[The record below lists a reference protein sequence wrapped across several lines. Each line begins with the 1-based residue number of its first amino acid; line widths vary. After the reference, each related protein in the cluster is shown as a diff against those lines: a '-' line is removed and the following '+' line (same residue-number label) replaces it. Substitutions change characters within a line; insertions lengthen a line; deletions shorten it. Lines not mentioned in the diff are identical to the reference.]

1 MTTPPEKNPPPNNP
15 PPKPENP
22 PPAAAPGPIPFT
34 PPAEPVSL
42 GQVTPRLVDN
52 LAQTVPW
59 MRTAAAAGLAW
70 VCMAAVLLVSI
81 LLPQVKGRLFV
92 RSPASTVF
100 WELVASAVFV
110 AVAVVLVVR
119 FAAACERLTERGRNR
134 TAALESAFSSVL
146 WFWRWTGA
154 FTAALLLLRLIF
166 FITDRADRDSAPNP
180 KQQEQTVAVQPA
192 GPPVD
197 AFGNLRVQPKDAK
210 EAREAARQPLWAM
223 PADEIAAPGRILR
236 IADVAR
242 DCAVD
247 APSFLCVLN
256 RAGEP
261 VDEGSRWVVRQGV
274 RLTIDE
280 SGVGVGKRKIA
291 DLSAS
296 GWDVRVAPPQG
307 FPFARTLFSDATLD
321 PDEPSRP
328 VLAIAL
334 TGCRETTQGGQFR
347 IVEVDLDPASGEP
360 NRLVIDFETLC
371 ESGAPVV
378 GRIAAVKE

>member
-1 MTTPPEKNPPPNNP
+1 MTIP
-15 PPKPENP
+15 PENP
-22 PPAAAPGPIPFT
+22 PPNPPAAVPGPIPFT

-52 LAQTVPW
+52 LARTVPW
-59 MRTAAAAGLAW
+59 MRAAAAAGLAW
-70 VCMAAVLLVSI
+70 VCMAAALLVSV

-92 RSPASTVF
+92 RSPVGTVF
-100 WELVASAVFV
+100 WGLVASVVFV

-119 FAAACERLTERGRNR
+119 FAAACDRLTERGRNR
-134 TAALESAFSSVL
+134 TMALESALSSAR
-146 WFWRWTGA
+146 WFWRWAGA

-166 FITDRADRDSAPNP
+166 LVSDWDDRSAAPAAKP
-180 KQQEQTVAVQPA
+180 QEQTVAVKPA

-197 AFGNLRVQPKDAK
+197 AFGNLRAETPSKDPK
-210 EAREAARQPLWAM
+210 EAKVTARQPAWTM
-223 PADEIAAPGRILR
+223 PADAIAAPGRILR
-236 IADVAR
+236 LADLVK
-242 DCAVD
+242 DCAID

-256 RAGEP
+256 RSGEP
-261 VDEGSRWVVRQGV
+261 VDEGSRWVVRQGL

-280 SGVGVGKRKIA
+280 SGVGEGKRKIA
-291 DLSAS
+291 DLSAP

-307 FPFARTLFSDATLD
+307 FPFARTLFADATLD
-321 PDEPSRP
+321 PDQPSRP

-334 TGCRETTQGGQFR
+334 PGCRETTQGGQFR

>member
-1 MTTPPEKNPPPNNP
+1 MTIPPEKNPPPSNPETPPPNNP
-15 PPKPENP
+15 ETPPS
-22 PPAAAPGPIPFT
+22 AAAPGPIPFT

-42 GQVTPRLVDN
+42 GQVTPRLVDI
-52 LAQTVPW
+52 LARTVPW
-59 MRTAAAAGLAW
+59 MRAAAAAGLAW
-70 VCMAAVLLVSI
+70 VCMAAVLLLSV

-92 RSPASTVF
+92 RSPVGTVF
-100 WELVASAVFV
+100 WGLVASAVFV
-110 AVAVVLVVR
+110 VVAVILVVR

-134 TAALESAFSSVL
+134 TAALESAFSSAL
-146 WFWRWTGA
+146 WFWRWAGA
-154 FTAALLLLRLIF
+154 FTAALLLLRLISMVG
-166 FITDRADRDSAPNP
+166 DRDIAPTLKP
-180 KQQEQTVAVQPA
+180 QEAVVIKPA

-197 AFGNLRVQPKDAK
+197 AFGNLRTIVLPK
-210 EAREAARQPLWAM
+210 EAREAARQPAWTM
-223 PADEIAAPGRILR
+223 PADAISAPGRILR
-236 IADVAR
+236 IADLVK

-280 SGVGVGKRKIA
+280 SGVGAGKRKIA

-307 FPFARTLFSDATLD
+307 FPFARTLFADATLD

-328 VLAIAL
+328 VLAVAL

-347 IVEVDLDPASGEP
+347 IVEVDLDLASGEP

-378 GRIAAVKE
+378 GRIAAAKE

>member
-1 MTTPPEKNPPPNNP
+1 MTIPPENPPPNNP
-15 PPKPENP
+15 ETP
-22 PPAAAPGPIPFT
+22 PPPAAPGPIPFT

-52 LAQTVPW
+52 LARTVPW
-59 MRTAAAAGLAW
+59 MRAAAAAGLAW
-70 VCMAAVLLVSI
+70 VCMAAVLLVSV

-92 RSPASTVF
+92 RSPVGTVF
-100 WELVASAVFV
+100 WGLVASAVFV
-110 AVAVVLVVR
+110 AVAVVLVAR

-134 TAALESAFSSVL
+134 TAALESAFSSAL

-154 FTAALLLLRLIF
+154 FTAVLLLLRLIF
-166 FITDRADRDSAPNP
+166 FVSDRADRDGAPNP
-180 KQQEQTVAVQPA
+180 KPQEQTVAVKPA
-192 GPPVD
+192 GPAVD
-197 AFGNLRVQPKDAK
+197 AFGNLRAAVLPKDAK
-210 EAREAARQPLWAM
+210 EAKEAARQPAWTM
-223 PADEIAAPGRILR
+223 PADEISAPGRILR
-236 IADVAR
+236 IADLVK

-261 VDEGSRWVVRQGV
+261 VDEGSRWVIRQGV

-280 SGVGVGKRKIA
+280 SGVGEGKRKIA
-291 DLSAS
+291 DLSAP

-307 FPFARTLFSDATLD
+307 FPFSRTLFANATLD

>member
-1 MTTPPEKNPPPNNP
+1 MTAPPPQSP
-15 PPKPENP
+15 PP
-22 PPAAAPGPIPFT
+22 AAPGPIPF
-34 PPAEPVSL
+34 PPPSEPVSL
-42 GQVTPRLVDN
+42 GQVTPRLVDT
-52 LAQTVPW
+52 LARTVPW
-59 MRTAAAAGLAW
+59 MRAAAAAGLAW
-70 VCMAAVLLVSI
+70 VGMAAVLLVSV
-81 LLPQVKGRLFV
+81 LLPQVKGRVFV
-92 RSPASTVF
+92 RSPAGTVF
-100 WELVASAVFV
+100 WGLAASAVFV
-110 AVAVVLVVR
+110 AVAVVLLVR

-146 WFWRWTGA
+146 WFWRWAGA

-166 FITDRADRDSAPNP
+166 MAGDRNDRTMAPAAKP
-180 KQQEQTVAVQPA
+180 QEAVVIKPA

-197 AFGNLRVQPKDAK
+197 AFGNLRAAIAMSPQEAK
-210 EAREAARQPLWAM
+210 VAVRQPAWTM
-223 PADEIAAPGRILR
+223 PAAEISAPGRILR
-236 IADVAR
+236 IADVAK

-261 VDEGSRWVVRQGV
+261 VDAGSRWVVRQGV

-280 SGVGVGKRKIA
+280 SGVGAAKRKIA
-291 DLSAS
+291 DLSAP

-307 FPFARTLFSDATLD
+307 FPFARTLFANAALD

-328 VLAIAL
+328 VLAVAL